1 MKSMLCCGNQSTGMI
16 EVPRN
21 PWWDTSSRQAL
32 ERRQSALLRRFLRS
46 KVAPFSAYYGKLFAE
61 QGIDPKSIRN
71 TGDLT
76 RLPFTSKADLAE
88 PRDFLLAPEEEALMR
103 QPSTWRSV
111 LKRGALRTR
120 ERLSE
125 EFRPVMLTSTT
136 GRSSAPVPF
145 LYTSHDV
152 ANLQA
157 CGRRLME
164 ICRTTAEFRIVNAF
178 PFAPHLAFWQ
188 AHYAGL
194 GGGRFVL
201 STGGGK
207 VMGTDGNI
215 RLIDRLQADALIA
228 MPTFLYHLLQHA
240 ASSGMRWPKL
250 RVLVLGGEK
259 VPQGMRRKLR
269 ALCAELGAGAV
280 EIVSTYGF
288 TEGKMAW
295 SECPVGEGETTGY
308 HLYPDFA
315 YVEIVDPKTGEPVP
329 EGRPGEIVCT
339 PLDARG
345 TVVLRYR
352 TGDLI
357 DGGLVYDPCPACGR
371 RCPRLIGNIS
381 RISDVRR
388 LNLSKIK
395 GVLVDFNALERVLDD
410 TEGLGAWQIEVRKLN
425 DDPLEIDRIVVHAVA
440 MDGAESSLAERIRER
455 LSEAAELTPN
465 EILFH
470 DWDAMRE
477 LQGVGREL
485 KEKKVVDHR
494 PKAPGGSG
502 KES

>member
-1 MKSMLCCGNQSTGMI
+1 MI
-16 EVPRN
+16 EAPRN
-21 PWWDTSSRQAL
+21 PWWETSSRDGL
-32 ERRQSALLRRFLRS
+32 ERRQSALLRRFLRN
-46 KVAPFSAYYGKLFAE
+46 KVGPFSAYYRKVFAE
-61 QGIDPKSIRN
+61 HGIDPQSIRR
-71 TGDLT
+71 TEDLS
-76 RLPFTSKADLAE
+76 RLPFTSKRDLVE
-88 PRDFLLAPEEEALMR
+88 PRDFLLAPEEPALMR
-103 QPSTWRSV
+103 QLSTWRSV
-111 LKRGALRTR
+111 LTRGAARTR

-125 EFRPVMLTSTT
+125 EFRPILLTSTT

-145 LYTSHDV
+145 LFTSHDL

-215 RLIDRLQADALIA
+215 RLMDRLQADALIA
-228 MPTFLYHLLQHA
+228 MPTFLYHMLQHA
-240 ASSGMRWPKL
+240 ASDGMRWPKL
-250 RVLVLGGEK
+250 KILVLGGEK

-269 ALCAELGAGAV
+269 VLCRELGADPV

-295 SECPVGEGETTGY
+295 SECPVGEGAPTGY
-308 HLYPDFA
+308 HLYPDLA
-315 YVEIVDPKTGEPVP
+315 YVEIVDPETGEPVP

-352 TGDLI
+352 TGDLT
-357 DGGLVYDPCPACGR
+357 DGGLVYEPCPACGR
-371 RCPRLIGNIS
+371 RCPRLIGDIS

-388 LNLSKIK
+388 LNLSKVK
-395 GVLVDFNALERVLDD
+395 GMLVDFNALERVLDD
-410 TEGLGAWQIEVRKLN
+410 TEGLGAWQIEVRKEN
-425 DDPLEIDRIVVHAVA
+425 DDPLDVDRIVVHAVA
-440 MDGAESSLAERIRER
+440 MEGAEKALAERIRER
-455 LSEAAELTPN
+455 LGEAAELAPN
-465 EILFH
+465 EIIFH
-470 DWDAMRE
+470 DWEAMRE

-494 PKAPGGSG
+494 PEASGGSR